1 MHPFLYERATA
12 SNSASAAVA
21 GDDQASFIAGGTSE
35 IDLIKENVHRPK
47 RLVDVASV
55 TLKEITELNGGLR
68 IGAGVSNSAAAAF
81 PDIVKRY
88 PVISEALLSGA
99 SIQIRNMASMG
110 GNPLQRTR
118 CPYFRDTAQPCN
130 KRDPGT
136 GCGALEGINRTHA
149 IFGAS
154 PECVATQAG
163 DLAIALTVLD
173 AVVQTEGP
181 KGTRAIPFADFYR
194 LPGDTPQIDT
204 VLEHGELILSID
216 LPAFSGRSH
225 YLKVRDRASYAY
237 ALVSCGVAVEMEG
250 DTITKARVALGAV
263 AHKPWR
269 ALEAEELMIGKK
281 PSLALFEKAADIT
294 FANAKPLE
302 HNRYKIPLGR
312 NIMIRCLMETS
323 GLSPLSGPAGSV
335 FAANVGGVAGIDH
348 SLSLK

>member
-1 MHPFLYERATA
+1 MHPFQYERATA
-12 SNSASAAVA
+12 SESASTTVA
-21 GDDQASFIAGGTSE
+21 DADHASFIAGGTSE

-47 RLVDVASV
+47 RLVDITPVISR
-55 TLKEITELNGGLR
+55 EITELNGGLR
-68 IGAGVSNSAAAAF
+68 IGAGVSNSTAAEF
-81 PDIVKRY
+81 PEIIKRY
-88 PVISEALLSGA
+88 PVMSEALLSGA
-99 SIQIRNMASMG
+99 SIQIRNVASMG

-118 CPYFRDTAQPCN
+118 CPYFRETAQPCN

-136 GCGALEGINRTHA
+136 GCGALKGINRTHA

-181 KGTRAIPFADFYR
+181 KGKRAIPFSEFYR

-204 VLEHGELILSID
+204 VLEKGELILSID
-216 LPAFSGRSH
+216 LPVFSGRSH

-237 ALVSCGVAVEMEG
+237 ALVSCAAAIEMKG
-250 DTITKARVALGAV
+250 DTIQKARIALGAV

-281 PSLALFEKAADIT
+281 PSLELFEQAAEAT

-302 HNRYKIPLGR
+302 HNAYKIPLGR
-312 NIMIRCLMETS
+312 KIMIRCLMETS

-335 FAANVGGVAGIDH
+335 FAANVGGVAGTDIPH
-348 SLSLK
+348 L